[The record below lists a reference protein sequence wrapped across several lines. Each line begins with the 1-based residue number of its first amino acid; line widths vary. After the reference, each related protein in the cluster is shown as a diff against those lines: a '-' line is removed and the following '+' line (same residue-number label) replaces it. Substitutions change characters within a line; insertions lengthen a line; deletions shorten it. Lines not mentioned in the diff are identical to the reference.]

1 MENVEN
7 MNEQTKEC
15 EPRNVKKKK
24 KVNIKDLKTGQQ
36 MKNTF
41 SGFIT
46 IFNGAK
52 DTMSE
57 LKNRSTEIIQMKH
70 NEKRMG
76 KEQRI

>member
-1 MENVEN
+1 
-7 MNEQTKEC
+7 
-15 EPRNVKKKK
+15 
-24 KVNIKDLKTGQQ
+24 

-57 LKNRSTEIIQMKH
+57 LKNRSTEIIQIKH

>member
-1 MENVEN
+1 
-7 MNEQTKEC
+7 
-15 EPRNVKKKK
+15 
-24 KVNIKDLKTGQQ
+24 

-52 DTMSE
+52 DTSE
-57 LKNRSTEIIQMKH
+57 LKNRSTEIIQIKH

>member
-1 MENVEN
+1 

-15 EPRNVKKKK
+15 EPRNVKQTKK
-24 KVNIKDLKTGQQ
+24 KVNLKDLKTGQQ

-46 IFNGAK
+46 IFNGTK

-57 LKNRSTEIIQMKH
+57 LKNRSTEIIGLVQK
-70 NEKRMG
+70 
-76 KEQRI
+76 

>member
-1 MENVEN
+1 MRAEKWKAE
-7 MNEQTKEC
+7 
-15 EPRNVKKKK
+15 KKA
-24 KVNIKDLKTGQQ
+24 NIKDLKTGKQ

-52 DTMSE
+52 DTISE

-70 NEKRMG
+70 NKKRMG

>member
-1 MENVEN
+1 
-7 MNEQTKEC
+7 
-15 EPRNVKKKK
+15 
-24 KVNIKDLKTGQQ
+24 

-46 IFNGAK
+46 IFNGTK

-70 NEKRMG
+70 NGKRMG